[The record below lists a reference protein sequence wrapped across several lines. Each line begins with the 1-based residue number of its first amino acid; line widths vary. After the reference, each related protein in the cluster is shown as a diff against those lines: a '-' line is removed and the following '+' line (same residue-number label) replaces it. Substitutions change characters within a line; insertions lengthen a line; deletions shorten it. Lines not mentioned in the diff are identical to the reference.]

1 MVPISQD
8 RFEGEEDEGDVE
20 PEDDAAAMDDDNE
33 VGNHQVGSISEND
46 LDVMSKTEALL
57 EVLYPETNAA
67 SLFSA
72 PNMAIFARAVAAVV
86 GRILPLSLRQAM
98 HKWDLGYWP
107 EWRRAT
113 GLQGEASAMTSRW
126 LSSVFSS
133 NLGGIVLYSTVIY
146 CYIISIIVILLQLS

>member
-8 RFEGEEDEGDVE
+8 HFEGEEDEGDVE

-67 SLFSA
+67 S
-72 PNMAIFARAVAAVV
+72 
-86 GRILPLSLRQAM
+86 
-98 HKWDLGYWP
+98 
-107 EWRRAT
+107 
-113 GLQGEASAMTSRW
+113 
-126 LSSVFSS
+126 
-133 NLGGIVLYSTVIY
+133 
-146 CYIISIIVILLQLS
+146 